1 MLWEKKLED
10 EFYFFSINCF
20 HLIQHIYFNK
30 YIFQNL
36 FSNFYLF
43 IYLFLAMLGLCCC
56 KGFPLVVVSGRYSL
70 VAVRGLLIVVASLVE
85 EYGLCGM
92 WASVVAACGL
102 SGAAS
107 GL

>member
-1 MLWEKKLED
+1 M
-10 EFYFFSINCF
+10 
-20 HLIQHIYFNK
+20 
-30 YIFQNL
+30 
-36 FSNFYLF
+36 
-43 IYLFLAMLGLCCC
+43 
-56 KGFPLVVVSGRYSL
+56 VSGRYSL